1 MVPISAPGQF
11 LYTLRKSRVITA
23 LVALAVIAMFTL
35 DLLCVLGILRCK
47 STPDPARNDTK

>member
-1 MVPISAPGQF
+1 MGPISAPGQF
-11 LYTLRKSRVITA
+11 FYTLQRPRMITA